1 MEVTNLISSRTA
13 LERPTIAGDSPV
25 GKRDSDFRG
34 VLEYHGAR

>member
-1 MEVTNLISSRTA
+1 MEVTNLVSSRTA

-25 GKRDSDFRG
+25 DEREPDFRG